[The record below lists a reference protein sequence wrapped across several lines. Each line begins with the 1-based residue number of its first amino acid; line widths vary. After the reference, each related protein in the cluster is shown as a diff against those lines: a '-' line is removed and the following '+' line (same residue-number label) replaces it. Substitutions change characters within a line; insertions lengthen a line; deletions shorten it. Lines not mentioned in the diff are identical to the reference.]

1 MWNDDWKDGMVPP
14 GWLRA
19 PVKEGTF
26 PDGSFE
32 TDRHFK
38 IEVCCRQDG
47 FVTTGI
53 HLPLGKASATVFF
66 NFLALSFDK
75 R

>member
-1 MWNDDWKDGMVPP
+1 MVPP

-53 HLPLGKASATVFF
+53 HLPLGKASATVFLTF
-66 NFLALSFDK
+66 WLFPLINDDFSFLV
-75 R
+75 